1 MSRSPGLKHSGGISS
16 GLGLALILSVTAIA
30 LVFLIGANLSD
41 EPSSAI
47 GGSCGPSTTWTL
59 EGSVLTISGTGEM
72 DEQDGP
78 LYQPWSDYRET
89 ITRINIEEGVTSIG
103 KCSFS
108 SFSNLQNVK
117 IPHSVTKIGGEA
129 FFGCTHLK
137 EVRLHE
143 GITEIGFQ
151 AFHSCTTMEYLYI
164 PNSVVELN
172 NGIIDNCTNLN
183 QIYFSSNLPQ
193 NGHATNP
200 MGISTLNFYNT
211 DKSAPLNDYNY
222 DDVRGKVFVMDA
234 MGDYVEQPLSGN
246 CGGNIG
252 WSFSGG
258 GPSGGILNIFG
269 TGEMDDY
276 ADADEQ
282 PWGEYRLLIDVIT
295 VDENVTA
302 IGERAFQFCGTAST
316 VTFNSPITAIRAY
329 AMSYMNSLEMITLP
343 SGLTSIGDFAFRSD
357 IGLIEITLPDGITS
371 TGNSAFRECNSLSS
385 VTIPDSVTTI
395 ASEAF
400 WGCINLKEIYFG
412 SGITTV
418 AADAFTDV
426 ELYDTDGTTEIVKD
440 ADHLRDV
447 MFVNKDS
454 KPVRIPV
461 DLTIEGHTYSLS
473 SETNSASITADDI
486 TYLKKRV
493 SMYQDTKL
501 RFAMKD
507 GYGATFDSTAIYNIG
522 SDTSTFTI
530 SSVDKSTLS
539 DAVKELV
546 GGHPVYTADFGNN
559 KSFGNGKI
567 VITVPYELSGAD
579 SADGLKA
586 NCIKDDAVSKTVACT
601 YDDGKASFETD
612 GMTMFF
618 IGSNETSG
626 GSEFPIWIPI
636 VAAIA
641 AIGIGAGVF
650 VFLRRRP

>member
-1 MSRSPGLKHSGGISS
+1 MSRSPGLKHSGGIAS

-59 EGSVLTISGTGEM
+59 EGGVLTISGTGEM
-72 DEQDGP
+72 DELNNVYG
-78 LYQPWSDYRET
+78 QPWSDYRGT

-108 SFSNLQNVK
+108 SMSNLQNVK
-117 IPHSVTKIGGEA
+117 IPHSVTKIGSEA
-129 FFGCTHLK
+129 FYFCDKL
-137 EVRLHE
+137 EEIRLHE
-143 GITEIGFQ
+143 GITEIGAQ
-151 AFHSCTTMEYLYI
+151 AFYNCSLIEYLYI
-164 PNSVVELN
+164 PNSVVELT
-172 NGIIDNCTNLN
+172 NGMIYNCTNLS
-183 QIYFSSNLPQ
+183 QIYFSNNLRQ
-193 NGHATNP
+193 DGHTP
-200 MGISTLNFYNT
+200 TSLGITGVDFYNADRT
-211 DKSAPLNDYNY
+211 VELDDYNY
-222 DDVRGKVFVMDA
+222 NDLRGKVFVKD
-234 MGDYVEQPLSGN
+234 GDDYIETVLSGN
-246 CGGNIG
+246 SGNIG

-426 ELYDTDGTTEIVKD
+426 ELYDTDGTTEMVKD

-501 RFAMKD
+501 RFAMKN

-522 SDTSTFTI
+522 SDASTFTI

-546 GGHPVYTADFGNN
+546 GSHPVYTADFGNN

>member
-1 MSRSPGLKHSGGISS
+1 MSRSPGLKHNGGIAS
-16 GLGLALILSVTAIA
+16 GLGLTLILSVTAIA

-59 EGSVLTISGTGEM
+59 EGGVLTISGTGEM
-72 DEQDGP
+72 DDVDGA

-117 IPHSVTKIGGEA
+117 IPHSVTKIGSEA
-129 FFGCTHLK
+129 FFFCNKL
-137 EVRLHE
+137 EEIRLHE
-143 GITEIGFQ
+143 GITEIGAQ
-151 AFHSCTTMEYLYI
+151 AFYNCSLIEYLYI
-164 PNSVVELN
+164 PNSVVELT
-172 NGIIDNCTNLN
+172 NGMIEGCDKLDM
-183 QIYFSSNLPQ
+183 IYISNNLPQ
-193 NGHATNP
+193 DGHATTAF
-200 MGISTLNFYNT
+200 GITSIEFWNA
-211 DKSAPLNDYNY
+211 DKSEKLDDSDN
-222 DDVRGKVFVMDA
+222 DDVRGKVFA
-234 MGDYVEQPLSGN
+234 KIGGCFIEQPLSGN
-246 CGGNIG
+246 AGGNIG

-276 ADADEQ
+276 ANAGEQ
-282 PWGEYRLLIDVIT
+282 PWGEYRALIDVIT
-295 VDENVTA
+295 IDENVTS
-302 IGERAFQFCGTAST
+302 IGDYAFELCGNVSL
-316 VTFNSPITAIRAY
+316 VTINSPITSIGTY
-329 AMSYMNSLEMITLP
+329 AMSKMNNLEIITLP
-343 SGLTSIGDFAFRSD
+343 SGLMSIGNYAFSYS
-357 IGLIEITLPDGITS
+357 GLKEITLPEGITS
-371 TGNSAFRECNSLSS
+371 TGNSTFMYCNSLSS
-385 VTIPDSVTTI
+385 VTIPDTVTTVGT
-395 ASEAF
+395 EAF
-400 WGCINLKEIYFG
+400 LGCINLKEIYFG
-412 SGITTV
+412 TGIMTV

-426 ELYDTDGTTEIVKD
+426 ELYDTDGTTEMVKD
-440 ADHLRDV
+440 ADHLRNV

-486 TYLKKRV
+486 TYLKKRA

-501 RFAMKD
+501 RFAMKE

-522 SDTSTFTI
+522 SDASTFTI

-546 GGHPVYTADFGNN
+546 GGRPVYTADFGNN

-612 GMTMFF
+612 SMTMFF